1 MFVLKIGQKFFNGFN
16 IIRKIIITF
25 AALNFYI
32 VLFGEQYLIIKHYF
46 DWQKIPLQSPAVL
59 ANPAAAALADQV
71 VPAAQADQAAV
82 AAQADRVAV
91 AAQAGR
97 VAVAPVGQVAL
108 VLTGQVVPEE
118 GQINLEDHR

>member
-1 MFVLKIGQKFFNGFN
+1 LFVLKIGQKFFNGFN

-32 VLFGEQYLIIKHYF
+32 VLFGEQYLIIKYYF

-59 ANPAAAALADQV
+59 ANPAAPALADLV
-71 VPAAQADQAAV
+71 VPAAQADQAAA
-82 AAQADRVAV
+82 AAQADRAAAVAQADRA
-91 AAQAGR
+91 AAQAG
-97 VAVAPVGQVAL
+97 QVAQ

-118 GQINLEDHR
+118 GQISQAAQR